1 MILAAAVLHA
11 AAAAQAPPP
20 STSFLDGVWEGELKG
35 DLKSTAMRLH
45 IQGNTAQVY
54 ARDAHDRWEEVKAGK
69 FRAVQHNFN
78 AVVFASDSAGGNC
91 WDETWSF
98 AVALDNANQLL
109 TKYSRVVSN
118 VRCMQPQAETFGS
131 QAAGLLKPQPT
142 ATAAAQ

>member
-1 MILAAAVLHA
+1 MIFAAAALHA
-11 AAAAQAPPP
+11 AAAAEVPPP
-20 STSFLDGVWEGELKG
+20 STSFLDGVWEGELNG

-54 ARDAHDRWEEVKAGK
+54 MREANDRWEEVKPGN
-69 FRAVQHNFN
+69 FRAMQHNFS
-78 AVVFASDSAGGNC
+78 AVVFASDSSAGRC

-109 TKYSRVVSN
+109 TRYSRVVSN

-131 QAAGLLKPQPT
+131 QAAGLLKQQP
-142 ATAAAQ
+142 AAAAAAH